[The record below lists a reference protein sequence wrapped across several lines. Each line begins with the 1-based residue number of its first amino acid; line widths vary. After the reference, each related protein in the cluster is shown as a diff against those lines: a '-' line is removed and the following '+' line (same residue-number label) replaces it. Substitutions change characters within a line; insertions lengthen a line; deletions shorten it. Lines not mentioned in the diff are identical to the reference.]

1 MSASGSPS
9 LLHQTLSLVDFPA
22 VRARPAPAPGRLA
35 TWLARKS
42 HDRLVSDAR
51 GLLARYAPA
60 GAGDAVLSLDCLRG
74 TADGRLARLRGA
86 ASASADTIVSVGAL
100 ADAPDAA
107 ALLAEVKRVLRP
119 GGRLLFVEPVSAPA
133 GSRLR
138 RLQRALGRAWQAL
151 AGTINAPR
159 DLWNDL
165 KAARFAELHFQDAAL
180 AGFGGVRVPHIVGQ
194 AVMSATVQHAPAPAP
209 VPRRPG
215 VGAVSLTWRQPAF
228 AFFGN

>member
-1 MSASGSPS
+1 MSASGSASP
-9 LLHQTLSLVDFPA
+9 LYQTLSLVDFPA
-22 VRARPAPAPGRLA
+22 VRATPAPAPGRLA
-35 TWLARKS
+35 AWLARKS
-42 HDRLVSDAR
+42 RDRLASDGRA
-51 GLLARYAPA
+51 LLARYAPA
-60 GAGDAVLSLDCLRG
+60 GAGDVLSLDCVRG

-86 ASASADTIVSVGAL
+86 ASASADTIVSVGTL

-165 KAARFAELHFQDAAL
+165 KAARFDQLNFQDATL
-180 AGFGGVRVPHIVGQ
+180 TGFGGVPVPYIVGQ
-194 AVMSATVQHAPAPAP
+194 AVAAAAVRRAPAPAP
-209 VPRRPG
+209 APRRPG
-215 VGAVSLTWRQPAF
+215 LGAATLTWREPAF